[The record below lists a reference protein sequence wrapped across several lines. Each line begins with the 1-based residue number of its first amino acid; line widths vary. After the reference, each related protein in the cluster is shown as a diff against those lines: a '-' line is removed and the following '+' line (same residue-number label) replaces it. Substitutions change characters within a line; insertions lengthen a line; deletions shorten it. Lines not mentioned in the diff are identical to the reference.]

1 MPTETLQL
9 SRPKAITLDIPEVI
23 KLAAN
28 GGLRVPRFQRP
39 FVWDAGDIRKLLDSI
54 WRGFPIGTLLLW
66 KHEAPAGRVEFGPVA
81 FDVPHRTDAYWL
93 VDGQQRVT
101 SIVGVLAKA
110 PMSDSIFELCFD
122 LRRGRVVSARQ
133 RGIPSWW
140 LPLRVAHDTTALLS
154 WLRQNDIDFSEAEIE
169 LAMAL
174 GGALR
179 DYQIPAYVVER
190 DDDQL
195 LREVFDRINSA
206 GKPIKRAQVFHALFA
221 SDTEPGSPAT
231 VVTELARLG
240 WGKLDENR
248 VVQSL
253 LATRGGDV
261 FRDIHDEFTSD
272 DALTDWYEQ
281 TERALARSIDLLRR
295 QGVPHVR
302 LLPSTLVLPVL
313 AAFFHLHPE
322 PDPWNERLLALWV
335 WRAWIYRLGGKSGQ
349 TPALRAAV
357 RYVHPQRG
365 SPDSSSAPT
374 EYEAVRALLES
385 APTAAVPPVKL
396 SPFRTDSPVGRL
408 ELLALASLRPK
419 DPQTGEQLD
428 LTAVIED
435 HGVDA
440 VTELVPGGRSTLAG
454 RGFWPVGSRLTGH
467 EPIGVLAS
475 HAIDEDAAHALRAGD
490 VEAFLLRR
498 ETSLVQFIGNFLAS
512 RVDASVP
519 IRPPIADL
527 IVPDDEATWYE

>member
-1 MPTETLQL
+1 MNRAPSYSYDQAVPTETLQL

-23 KLAAN
+23 KLAAD
-28 GGLRVPRFQRP
+28 GGLRVPRFQRS

-66 KHEAPAGRVEFGPVA
+66 KHEAPAGLVEFGPVA
-81 FDVPHRTDAYWL
+81 FDVPYRTDAYWL

-110 PMSDSIFELCFD
+110 PVSDTAFELCFD
-122 LRRGRVVSARQ
+122 LRRGRVVSSRR
-133 RGIPSWW
+133 RGVPGWY
-140 LPLRVAHDTTALLS
+140 LPLRVALDTAALLS
-154 WLRQNDIDFSEAEIE
+154 WLRQHDIDFSEAEIE
-169 LAMAL
+169 IAMAF

-190 DDDQL
+190 DNDQL

-231 VVTELARLG
+231 VVAELARLG
-240 WGKLDENR
+240 WGKLEENR

-253 LATRGGDV
+253 LAIRGGDV

-272 DALTDWYEQ
+272 DDLADWYEQ

-295 QGVPHVR
+295 QAVPHVK
-302 LLPSTLVLPVL
+302 LVPSTLVLPVL

-322 PDPWNERLLALWV
+322 SDPWNERLLALWV
-335 WRAWIYRLGGKSGQ
+335 WRAWIYSLGGTSGQ

-365 SPDSSSAPT
+365 RSDEEPT

-385 APTAAVPPVKL
+385 APKVAVPPVKL
-396 SPFRTDSPVGRL
+396 SGFRTNSPVGRL
-408 ELLALASLRPK
+408 GLLALASLRPK
-419 DPQTGEQLD
+419 DPETGEQLD
-428 LTAVIED
+428 LTAVIEA

-440 VTELVPGGRSTLAG
+440 VTELVPGERSNLAS
-454 RGFWPVGSRLTGH
+454 RGFWPVGSRPTGH
-467 EPIGVLAS
+467 EPVDVLAS
-475 HAIDEDAAHALRAGD
+475 HAIDEAAAQALRAGD
-490 VEAFLLRR
+490 VDSFLLRR
-498 ETSLVQFIGNFLAS
+498 QP
-512 RVDASVP
+512 SV
-519 IRPPIADL
+519 
-527 IVPDDEATWYE
+527 